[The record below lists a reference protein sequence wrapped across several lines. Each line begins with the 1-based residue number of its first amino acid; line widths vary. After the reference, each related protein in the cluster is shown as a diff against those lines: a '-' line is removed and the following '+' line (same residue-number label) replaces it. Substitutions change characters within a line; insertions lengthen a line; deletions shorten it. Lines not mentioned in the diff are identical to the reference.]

1 LAFDSLAPNGAPS
14 RAIKKELV
22 MTKDELQTMNADLI
36 SLLTGLRD
44 QIDTA
49 LDELGIDPD
58 DDDECIDDS
67 DE

>member
-1 LAFDSLAPNGAPS
+1 
-14 RAIKKELV
+14 

-49 LDELGIDPD
+49 LDELGIVPD
-58 DDDECIDDS
+58 DDDGCDDDS
-67 DE
+67 DDE